1 MTHQYIIF
9 RKGKYK
15 MAYTG
20 KYKAKDES
28 YFKELLLNF
37 IPTEPTHT
45 NSKKLAEYI
54 GLNARDVRLL
64 IQKLRDD
71 GYPICATPEQG
82 YWMAR
87 TSRDMDDTM
96 IKLKSHIKNSIDT
109 YNSLVESQN
118 ALKRKEGNNE
128 YTELLV

>member
-1 MTHQYIIF
+1 
-9 RKGKYK
+9 

-20 KYKAKDES
+20 TYKVKDES
-28 YFKELLLNF
+28 YFKELILNF
-37 IPTEPTHT
+37 IPKEPTHM
-45 NSKKLAEYI
+45 NSKQLAEYI

-71 GYPICATPEQG
+71 GHPICATPKDG

-87 TSRDMDDTM
+87 TSWDMNDTI
-96 IKLKSHIKNSIDT
+96 IKLKAHIENSIDT

>member
-1 MTHQYIIF
+1 
-9 RKGKYK
+9 
-15 MAYTG
+15 MAYKG
-20 KYKAKDES
+20 AYREQDES
-28 YFKELLLNF
+28 YFKELLLNL
-37 IPTEPTHT
+37 IPKEPTHM
-45 NSKKLAEYI
+45 NSKQLAEYI

-64 IQKLRDD
+64 VQKLRDD

-82 YWMAR
+82 YWIAQ
-87 TSRDMDDTM
+87 TSWDMNDTM

>member
-1 MTHQYIIF
+1 
-9 RKGKYK
+9 
-15 MAYTG
+15 MAYKG
-20 KYKAKDES
+20 AYREQDEKYL
-28 YFKELLLNF
+28 KELVLGC
-37 IPTEPTHT
+37 ITDEPTRLSST
-45 NSKKLAEYI
+45 KIADYL
-54 GLNARDVRLL
+54 GLHARDVRLL
-64 IQKLRDD
+64 VQKLRDD

-118 ALKRKEGNNE
+118 VLKRKEGNNE

>member
-1 MTHQYIIF
+1 
-9 RKGKYK
+9 
-15 MAYTG
+15 MAYKG
-20 KYKAKDES
+20 AYKVKDES
-28 YFKELLLNF
+28 YLKEFILSI
-37 IPTEPTHT
+37 IPTEPVHM
-45 NSKKLAEYI
+45 NSKQLAEYI

-71 GYPICATPEQG
+71 GYPICATPENG

-87 TSRDMDDTM
+87 TSWDMNDTI
-96 IKLKSHIKNSIDT
+96 IKLKAHIENSIDT

>member
-1 MTHQYIIF
+1 
-9 RKGKYK
+9 

-20 KYKAKDES
+20 TYKVNDES
-28 YFKELLLNF
+28 YFKELILNR
-37 IPTEPTHT
+37 IPKEPNHT
-45 NSKKLAEYI
+45 NSKQLAEYI

-71 GYPICATPEQG
+71 GYPICATPKDG

-87 TSRDMDDTM
+87 TSFDMNDTM
-96 IKLKSHIKNSIDT
+96 IQLKSHIQNSIDT
-109 YNSLVESQN
+109 YNSLVKCQN

>member
-1 MTHQYIIF
+1 
-9 RKGKYK
+9 
-15 MAYTG
+15 MAYKG
-20 KYKAKDES
+20 KYKAKDEP
-28 YFKELLLNF
+28 YFKELLLNL
-37 IPTEPTHT
+37 IPTEPTNM
-45 NSKKLAEYI
+45 NSKQLAEYI
-54 GLNARDVRLL
+54 GLNSRDIRFL

-71 GYPICATPEQG
+71 GYPICGTPYNG

-87 TSRDMDDTM
+87 TSFDMNDTL
-96 IKLKSHIKNSIDT
+96 IKLKAHIKNSINT

>member
-1 MTHQYIIF
+1 
-9 RKGKYK
+9 

-20 KYKAKDES
+20 KYKAKDEP
-28 YFKELLLNF
+28 YFKELLLNC
-37 IPTEPTHT
+37 IPKEPAHM
-45 NSKKLAEYI
+45 NSKQLAEYI

-64 IQKLRDD
+64 VQKLRDD
-71 GYPICATPEQG
+71 GYPICATPEKG

-87 TSRDMDDTM
+87 TSFDMNDTM
-96 IKLKSHIKNSIDT
+96 IQLKSHIQNSIDT
-109 YNSLVESQN
+109 YNSLVKCQN

>member
-1 MTHQYIIF
+1 MSY
-9 RKGKYK
+9 KG
-15 MAYTG
+15 T
-20 KYKAKDES
+20 YKAKDES
-28 YFKELLLNF
+28 YFKELILNI
-37 IPTEPTHT
+37 IPTEPTHM
-45 NSKKLAEYI
+45 NSKQLAEYI

-71 GYPICATPEQG
+71 GYPICATPENG
-82 YWMAR
+82 YWIAR
-87 TSRDMDDTM
+87 TSWDMNDTI
-96 IKLKSHIKNSIDT
+96 IKLKAHIENSIDT

>member
-1 MTHQYIIF
+1 
-9 RKGKYK
+9 

-20 KYKAKDES
+20 AYKAKDEK
-28 YFKELLLNF
+28 YLKELVLGH
-37 IPTEPTHT
+37 IPDEPARL
-45 NSKKLAEYI
+45 SSAKLAYYL
-54 GLNARDVRLL
+54 GLNARDIRLL
-64 IQKLRDD
+64 VQKLRDD

-87 TSRDMDDTM
+87 TSWDMNDTM
-96 IKLKSHIKNSIDT
+96 IKLKAHIKNSIDT

>member
-1 MTHQYIIF
+1 
-9 RKGKYK
+9 

-45 NSKKLAEYI
+45 NSKQLAEYI
-54 GLNARDVRLL
+54 GLNARDVRFL

-71 GYPICATPEQG
+71 GHPICATPEKG
-82 YWMAR
+82 YWIAQ
-87 TSRDMDDTM
+87 TSLDMNDTM

>member
-1 MTHQYIIF
+1 
-9 RKGKYK
+9 
-15 MAYTG
+15 MAYKT
-20 KYKAKDES
+20 KDES

-45 NSKKLAEYI
+45 NSKQLAEYI
-54 GLNARDVRLL
+54 GLNSRDVRLI

-87 TSRDMDDTM
+87 TSLDMNDTM
-96 IKLKSHIKNSIDT
+96 SKLKSHIQNSVDT
-109 YNSLVESQN
+109 YNSLVYCQN
-118 ALKRKEGNNE
+118 ELKRKEGNNE

>member
-1 MTHQYIIF
+1 
-9 RKGKYK
+9 

-20 KYKAKDES
+20 TYKAKDES
-28 YFKELLLNF
+28 YFKELLLNL
-37 IPTEPTHT
+37 IPTESTHV
-45 NSKKLAEYI
+45 NSKQLAEYA
-54 GLNARDVRLL
+54 GLKSRDVRLL

-87 TSRDMDDTM
+87 TSWDMNDTM
-96 IKLKSHIKNSIDT
+96 SKLKAHIKNSIDT

-118 ALKRKEGNNE
+118 ELKRKEGNNE

>member
-1 MTHQYIIF
+1 
-9 RKGKYK
+9 
-15 MAYTG
+15 MAY
-20 KYKAKDES
+20 KVKDES
-28 YFKELLLNF
+28 YFKELILNI
-37 IPTEPTHT
+37 IPTEPAHM
-45 NSKKLAEYI
+45 NSKQLAEYI
-54 GLNARDVRLL
+54 GLNSRYVRLL

-71 GYPICATPEQG
+71 GYPICATPENG

-87 TSRDMDDTM
+87 TSWDMNDTI
-96 IKLKSHIKNSIDT
+96 IKLKAHIENSIDT

>member
-1 MTHQYIIF
+1 
-9 RKGKYK
+9 

-20 KYKAKDES
+20 TYKAKDES

-37 IPTEPTHT
+37 IPMEPANI
-45 NSKKLAEYI
+45 NSKQLAEYV
-54 GLNARDVRLL
+54 GLKSRDVRLI
-64 IQKLRDD
+64 IQKLRND

-87 TSRDMDDTM
+87 TSFDMNDTM
-96 IKLKSHIKNSIDT
+96 SKLKAHIKNSIDT

>member
-1 MTHQYIIF
+1 
-9 RKGKYK
+9 

-20 KYKAKDES
+20 TYKAKDES
-28 YFKELLLNF
+28 YFKELLLNL
-37 IPTEPTHT
+37 IPTEPTHV
-45 NSKKLAEYI
+45 NSKQLAEYA
-54 GLNARDVRLL
+54 GLKSRDVRLL

-87 TSRDMDDTM
+87 TSWDMNDTM
-96 IKLKSHIKNSIDT
+96 NKLKAHIKNSIDT
-109 YNSLVESQN
+109 YNSLAKSQN
-118 ALKRKEGNNE
+118 ELKRKEGNNE